1 METKLGFE
9 QKSLKIDNINFEI
22 NTRINEKKKLNHDN
36 ANTAKNSLGNNC
48 PLIEFHLSNI
58 KFLDNIIKENNLLK
72 YTPKKK
78 LNSIYNLKTKNVLKC
93 NKKNNNLKQF
103 KSINYSNKKY
113 KKKIKNKQKQL
124 RLLSNITYDLYMKQ
138 VKKHIN
144 KNDFSEK
151 GSVKNS
157 DDIYLPLLLT
167 DSVRKLKSKLFDL
180 SGIINNNSSYD
191 NNSNINNYSEKKVNN
206 SNKNNNFSKNKNK
219 NIKRIKIL
227 KFEIIKPKTKMS
239 FNSENKNNK
248 IINKLKKDENNK
260 FKIKEKY
267 FNNQEQLSINV
278 NYIKN
283 KISYKNNKDKEIIN
297 KYIPEIYDCFQNIQK
312 NIKIEKNETN
322 ETNNNNNFYFIK
334 NKYKNVIKQFY

>member
-1 METKLGFE
+1 
-9 QKSLKIDNINFEI
+9 
-22 NTRINEKKKLNHDN
+22 
-36 ANTAKNSLGNNC
+36 
-48 PLIEFHLSNI
+48 
-58 KFLDNIIKENNLLK
+58 
-72 YTPKKK
+72 
-78 LNSIYNLKTKNVLKC
+78 
-93 NKKNNNLKQF
+93 
-103 KSINYSNKKY
+103 
-113 KKKIKNKQKQL
+113 
-124 RLLSNITYDLYMKQ
+124 MKQ

-267 FNNQEQLSINV
+267 FNNQDQLSINV

-283 KISYKNNKDKEIIN
+283 KIS
-297 KYIPEIYDCFQNIQK
+297 
-312 NIKIEKNETN
+312 
-322 ETNNNNNFYFIK
+322 
-334 NKYKNVIKQFY
+334 